1 MAKRNNKHSP
11 NNPSS
16 PANTNPPQNALTTA
30 FQKATSALRDKTI
43 QQEIPNANLPE
54 SDQLKELEKEASET
68 QKAELGSHLK
78 NVADLATEL
87 KGLIESYQK
96 RSSDFDRKEAAFEKS
111 NSDNKE
117 LGKKLEQ
124 QKLELSEKSSEFTKK
139 ERELENRELNAR
151 SGFALQNAETLRTLI
166 QEITELE
173 SNKIELQ
180 KEIHATEQRLLALQ
194 FEHETKMLER
204 EKTVSAKERE
214 VERNK
219 LRLDT
224 EWKQLEREK
233 EQFKKATFDEATLD
247 IDRHKQAQEKAEE
260 RLQKVYK
267 DWRSSEEKL
276 DEYKEFS
283 SALAGHSAR
292 EFLDEFAHQK
302 RKINE
307 LENHIAHNQDNQLG
321 AENDELRK
329 NQDAQKTK
337 LDDAQRELA
346 DTKAQLH
353 RLRLGVSDKEMLERE
368 KRMLEKTNL
377 ILSTRLNN
385 LGGLVDDLTQSQ
397 EAEKPFPQMSWMDEA
412 SKEDWINKRGAKE
425 LKLTEQSVPDLKKFT
440 DEMQHRIAQ
449 AEDVE
454 LFFQLEDI
462 RLLLSGLAMSQLH
475 IFQGISGT
483 GKTSLA
489 KAFAKAMGGSC
500 TDIAVQA
507 GWRDRDD
514 LLGHYNAFEK
524 RFYEKDCLQ
533 ALYKA
538 QMDPYKNRCNI
549 ILLDEMNLSR
559 PEQYFAEFLSALEKN
574 DVKERLISLSEN
586 QLPNAPKLLVEGR
599 KIRVPNNVWFVGTAN
614 HDETTNEFADKT
626 YDRSHVMT
634 LPRHE
639 NSFSIDKKTKA
650 AYSLSSLD
658 QKFKEA
664 IEKNKE
670 EVTELLA
677 KITKTGSGSLT
688 SVLKER
694 FDLGWGNR
702 LEKQAEKFISVFMAT
717 GGKKEDGLDHLLA
730 NRMFRRGKV
739 TGRYDATIDDL
750 AAIENALTDTW
761 KTWQSEPSH
770 CMKLITEDRRRK
782 ERGV

>member
-1 MAKRNNKHSP
+1 MASKNNK
-11 NNPSS
+11 NRNK
-16 PANTNPPQNALTTA
+16 PASTANLNARSNTIVDQYQASKTAL
-30 FQKATSALRDKTI
+30 KPVENLIS
-43 QQEIPNANLPE
+43 NANLAE
-54 SDQLKELEKEASET
+54 ENCIKELETVAT
-68 QKAELGSHLK
+68 TAQKTELDLLLK
-78 NVADLATEL
+78 NVAELAKQL
-87 KGLIESYQK
+87 KDLIEDHQK
-96 RSSDFDRKEAAFEKS
+96 RSADLARKEDAFNKLNNE
-111 NSDNKE
+111 NKE
-117 LGKKLEQ
+117 LGKKLDQ
-124 QKLELSEKSSEFTKK
+124 QKIELNSKSSELIQKELELK
-139 ERELENRELNAR
+139 EREDNAI
-151 SGFALQNAETLRTLI
+151 SGFAVQNDAAISTRKQDI
-166 QEITELE
+166 ADLE
-173 SNKIELQ
+173 SKKNELL
-180 KEIHATEQRLLALQ
+180 KEIHTTEQRLLALQ
-194 FEHETKMLER
+194 FEHETKILER
-204 EKTVSAKERE
+204 EAEVSAKERE
-214 VERNK
+214 TERKK
-219 LRLDT
+219 LRLET
-224 EWKQLEREK
+224 EWKGLEREK
-233 EQFKKATFDEATLD
+233 IQITQDARHEASLEIGKHEAACQIAKNRLKKVCEDWQST
-247 IDRHKQAQEKAEE
+247 EKKLNEYSE
-260 RLQKVYK
+260 L
-267 DWRSSEEKL
+267 SSV
-276 DEYKEFS
+276 
-283 SALAGHSAR
+283 LAGRSAR

-307 LENHIAHNQDNQLG
+307 LENRIAHNQDDQLG

-329 NQDAQKTK
+329 IRDEQKAQLDEVHRDLANTKT
-337 LDDAQRELA
+337 
-346 DTKAQLH
+346 QLH
-353 RLRLGVSDKEMLERE
+353 RLRLGVSDKEMLEKE
-368 KRMLEKTNL
+368 KRMLEKHNL
-377 ILSTRLNN
+377 ILSTRLND

-397 EAEKPFPQMSWMDEA
+397 QAEKPFPQMSWMDEA
-412 SKEDWINKRGAKE
+412 SKEDWISERKARE
-425 LKLTEQSVPDLKKFT
+425 LELPEQNVPDLKKFT

-454 LFFQLEDI
+454 LFFQLDDI

-538 QMDPYKNRCNI
+538 QMEPYKNRCNI

-626 YDRSHVMT
+626 YDRAHVMT

-639 NSFSIDKKTKA
+639 KCFSIDKKAIA
-650 AYSLSSLD
+650 AYSFSSLD

-677 KITKTGSGSLT
+677 EL
-688 SVLKER
+688 
-694 FDLGWGNR
+694 
-702 LEKQAEKFISVFMAT
+702 M
-717 GGKKEDGLDHLLA
+717 
-730 NRMFRRGKV
+730 
-739 TGRYDATIDDL
+739 
-750 AAIENALTDTW
+750 
-761 KTWQSEPSH
+761 
-770 CMKLITEDRRRK
+770 
-782 ERGV
+782 

>member
-1 MAKRNNKHSP
+1 MSLKTKNP
-11 NNPSS
+11 NLS
-16 PANTNPPQNALTTA
+16 
-30 FQKATSALRDKTI
+30 I
-43 QQEIPNANLPE
+43 Q
-54 SDQLKELEKEASET
+54 
-68 QKAELGSHLK
+68 
-78 NVADLATEL
+78 
-87 KGLIESYQK
+87 
-96 RSSDFDRKEAAFEKS
+96 
-111 NSDNKE
+111 
-117 LGKKLEQ
+117 
-124 QKLELSEKSSEFTKK
+124 
-139 ERELENRELNAR
+139 RELENRELDAR
-151 SGFALQNAETLRTLI
+151 SGFSAQNAAALSNLKQDI
-166 QEITELE
+166 ADLE
-173 SNKIELQ
+173 SKQNKLL
-180 KEIHATEQRLLALQ
+180 KKIHTTEQRLFALQ
-194 FEHETKMLER
+194 AEHETKMQER
-204 EKTVSAKERE
+204 ETEVSVKERE
-214 VERNK
+214 AERK
-219 LRLDT
+219 KCRLDT
-224 EWKQLEREK
+224 EWKELEREK
-233 EQFKKATFDEATLD
+233 IQIKKDARYEANLEIQNYVTA
-247 IDRHKQAQEKAEE
+247 RQRAEE
-260 RLQKVYK
+260 LRDKAYQDLASKEQ
-267 DWRSSEEKL
+267 EL
-276 DEYKEFS
+276 DEYRELS
-283 SALAGHSAR
+283 RVLAGRSAT

-307 LENHIAHNQDNQLG
+307 LENHIAHNKDNQLG

-329 NQDAQKTK
+329 IRDEQKAQF
-337 LDDAQRELA
+337 DEVRRELT
-346 DTKAQLH
+346 DTKTQLH
-353 RLRLGVSDKEMLERE
+353 RLRLGVSDKEMLEKE
-368 KRMLEKTNL
+368 KRTLDKHIL
-377 ILSTRLNN
+377 ILSTRLND

-397 EAEKPFPQMSWMDEA
+397 EAEKPFPQMSWMDAA
-412 SKEDWINKRGAKE
+412 SKEDWIRERKARE
-425 LKLTEQSVPDLKKFT
+425 LELPEQNVPDLKKFA
-440 DEMQHRIAQ
+440 DEIQHRIAQ

-538 QMDPYKNRCNI
+538 QMEPYKNRCNI

-574 DVKERLISLSEN
+574 DVKERLISLSESP
-586 QLPNAPKLLVEGR
+586 LPNAPKLLVEGR

-626 YDRSHVMT
+626 YDRAHVMT

-639 NSFSIDKKTKA
+639 NSFSIDKKAKA

-658 QKFKEA
+658 QKFEEA
-664 IEKNKE
+664 IKQNTE

-677 KITKTGSGSLT
+677 EITTGPLT
-688 SVLKER
+688 SVLKDR

-702 LEKQAEKFISVFMAT
+702 LERQAEKFISVFMAT
-717 GGKKEDGLDHLLA
+717 GGKKEDGLDNLLA

-750 AAIENALTDTW
+750 AAIEKALTDTW
-761 KTWQSEPSH
+761 KTWESEPSC
-770 CMKLITEDRRRK
+770 CMKLIAEDRRRK